1 VQTPIE
7 PGSAHDEHASVQ
19 AVAQQIP
26 RAQWPE
32 THCVSLSQVGVS
44 RRPQLPPAQL

>member
-7 PGSAHDEHASVQ
+7 PGSAHDEQGSAQ

-32 THCVSLSQVGVS
+32 RHCVSLSHVGLS
-44 RRPQLPPAQL
+44 RRPHIPPAQL